1 MKALLAH
8 FIFESNTFH
17 PAEAGLDNF
26 QQGGVWL
33 TGEAQVR
40 EWMGRVESQLSGS
53 MEILSAAGWEGVPVF
68 AATCATPAGRLSG
81 ECFFTLRDT
90 LRESL
95 REGLP
100 ADGVILHLHGAASAT
115 GEDDVE
121 GALIEMVRTEL
132 AFTGR
137 LVVSLDLHAN
147 VTRRMLS
154 HADALTAYRT
164 MPHTDFVET
173 GRRAARLLLD
183 DRPKIRSLVK
193 IPALIPPTDTCDSH
207 GRFAEILREAR
218 ALEEV
223 PGILDVSLFPVQPW
237 MDVEEMGSAVVA
249 TTLAGSDDAGA
260 VSKLAEVWYAQ
271 RHEWQT
277 GIRSWEEILS
287 TLAKPNDAG
296 PWILVDASDATTGG
310 SSGESAEAVMKLWD
324 LGNELPGEVLLHVV
338 DPEAAKAAALGAR
351 DFVLGS
357 QRFPVRA
364 EVIFTGEGIYRPRG
378 KSYTGIEFSMGQA
391 AVLAAG
397 KLRIVVCS
405 RGSLC
410 ADPAFYECLGLDPER
425 ALAVQV
431 KSMMG
436 WRAGYGAEA
445 SRGLVFD
452 GAGST
457 SLDFQRLPFTGQRRE
472 LYPIRKESPQPLILW
487 QST

>member
-1 MKALLAH
+1 
-8 FIFESNTFH
+8 
-17 PAEAGLDNF
+17 
-26 QQGGVWL
+26 
-33 TGEAQVR
+33 
-40 EWMGRVESQLSGS
+40 MGRVESQLSGS
-53 MEILSAAGWEGVPVF
+53 MEILSAAGWEAVPVF
-68 AATCATPAGRLSG
+68 AATCATPAGRLGG
-81 ECFFTLRDT
+81 ECFFTLRET

-95 REGLP
+95 LEGLP

-183 DRPKIRSLVK
+183 DRPKVRSLVK
-193 IPALIPPTDTCDSH
+193 IPALIPPTDTCDSQ
-207 GRFAEILREAR
+207 GRFAEILRQAR

-237 MDVEEMGSAVVA
+237 MDVEEMGSAVVS

-260 VSKLAEVWYAQ
+260 VSKLAEAWYAQ

-277 GIRSWEEILS
+277 GICGWEEILGA
-287 TLAKPNDAG
+287 LAKPNDAG

-310 SSGESAEAVMKLWD
+310 SSGESAEAVMRLWD

-338 DPEAAKAAALGAR
+338 DPEAAKSAALGAR
-351 DFVLGS
+351 NFMLGS

-364 EVIFTGEGIYRPRG
+364 EVVFSCEGIYRPRG
-378 KSYTGIEFSMGQA
+378 RSYTGIEFSMGQA

-445 SRGLVFD
+445 SRGLAFD
-452 GAGST
+452 GPGST
-457 SLDFQRLPFTGQRRE
+457 SLDFQRLPFTGPRRE
-472 LYPIRKESPQPLILW
+472 LYPIRKEPSQPLILW

>member
-1 MKALLAH
+1 MKALLAQ

-17 PAEAGLDNF
+17 PAEAALDNF

-33 TGEAQVR
+33 TCESQVR

-53 MEILSAAGWEGVPVF
+53 MEILSAAGWEAVPVF

-81 ECFFTLRDT
+81 ECFFTLRET

-183 DRPKIRSLVK
+183 GRPTVRRMVK
-193 IPALIPPTDTCDSH
+193 VPALIPPTDTCDSH
-207 GRFAEILREAR
+207 GCFAEVMRQAR
-218 ALEEV
+218 ALEGL
-223 PGILDVSLFPVQPW
+223 PGVVDVSLFPVQPW

-249 TTLAGSDDAGA
+249 TMLVGSDDAGA
-260 VSKLAEVWYAQ
+260 VSKLAEAWYAQ
-271 RHEWQT
+271 RYEWQT
-277 GIRSWEEILS
+277 GICGWEEILG

-324 LGNELPGEVLLHVV
+324 LGNEVPGEVLLHVV
-338 DPEAAKAAALGAR
+338 DPEAAKAAAMGAR

-357 QRFPVRA
+357 QRLPVRA
-364 EVIFTGEGIYRPRG
+364 EVIFNGEGIYRPRG
-378 KSYTGIEFSMGQA
+378 RSYTGIEFSMGQA

-397 KLRIVVCS
+397 NLRIVVCS

-410 ADPAFYECLGLDPER
+410 ADPAFYECLGLDPEG
-425 ALAVQV
+425 AQAVQV

-472 LYPIRKESPQPLILW
+472 LYPIRKEPPQPLFLW

>member
-1 MKALLAH
+1 MKVLLAQ

-33 TGEAQVR
+33 TGGAELR

-53 MEILSAAGWEGVPVF
+53 MEILSTAGWEAMPVF
-68 AATCATPAGRLSG
+68 AATCATPAGRLSS
-81 ECFFTLRDT
+81 ECFLALRET

-95 REGLP
+95 RQGLP

-132 AFTGR
+132 CFTGY

-183 DRPKIRSLVK
+183 GRPKVRSLVK

-207 GRFAEILREAR
+207 GRLAEVLQQAR

-249 TTLAGSDDAGA
+249 TMLAGSDDAGA
-260 VSKLAEVWYAQ
+260 VSRLAENWYAQ
-271 RHEWQT
+271 RHDWQT
-277 GIRSWEEILS
+277 GISDWEEILN

-310 SSGESAEAVMKLWD
+310 SSGDSAEAVVKLWD
-324 LGNELPGEVLLHVV
+324 LRNELPGEVLLHVV

-364 EVIFTGEGIYRPRG
+364 EVVFSGEGIYRPRG
-378 KSYTGIEFSMGQA
+378 RSYTGIEFSMGQA

-452 GAGST
+452 GVGST
-457 SLDFQRLPFTGQRRE
+457 SLDFQRLPFTGLRRD
-472 LYPIRKESPQPLILW
+472 LFPIRKEPSQPLILW

>member
-1 MKALLAH
+1 MEALLAQ

-17 PAEAGLDNF
+17 PAEADLDNF

-53 MEILSAAGWEGVPVF
+53 IEILSAAGWEGVPVF
-68 AATCATPAGRLSG
+68 AATCATPAGRLSA
-81 ECFFTLRDT
+81 ECFFTVRDT

-95 REGLP
+95 RAGLP

-218 ALEEV
+218 ALEEL
-223 PGILDVSLFPVQPW
+223 PGFLDVSLFPVQPW

-260 VSKLAEVWYAQ
+260 VSKLAEAWYAQ

-277 GIRSWEEILS
+277 GICGWEEILG
-287 TLAKPNDAG
+287 TLAKPNDTG

-472 LYPIRKESPQPLILW
+472 LYPIRKKPPQPLILW

>member
-1 MKALLAH
+1 MKALLAQ

-17 PAEAGLDNF
+17 QAEAGLDIF

-33 TGEAQVR
+33 AGEAQVR

-53 MEILSAAGWEGVPVF
+53 MEILSATGWEVVPVF
-68 AATCATPAGRLSG
+68 AATCATPAGRLG
-81 ECFFTLRDT
+81 AGCFSTLRDT

-95 REGLP
+95 RAGLP
-100 ADGVILHLHGAASAT
+100 ADGVILHLHGAASAI

-121 GALIEMVRTEL
+121 GALIEMLRTEL
-132 AFTGR
+132 CYSGR

-183 DRPKIRSLVK
+183 ERPKVRSLVK
-193 IPALIPPTDTCDSH
+193 VPALIPPTDTCDSH
-207 GRFAEILREAR
+207 GRFAEVLRQAR

-223 PGILDVSLFPVQPW
+223 PGVLDVSLFPVQPW
-237 MDVEEMGSAVVA
+237 MDVEEMGSAVVV
-249 TTLAGSDDAGA
+249 TMLVGSDDAGA
-260 VSKLAEVWYAQ
+260 VSRLAEAWYAQ
-271 RHEWQT
+271 RHDWQT
-277 GIRSWEEILS
+277 GIRSWEEILG
-287 TLAKPNDAG
+287 TLAKPNDEG

-310 SSGESAEAVMKLWD
+310 SSGESAEAVVKLWD
-324 LGNELPGEVLLHVV
+324 LGNVLPGEVLLHVV
-338 DPEAAKAAALGAR
+338 DPGAAKAAALGAR

-364 EVIFTGEGIYRPRG
+364 EVIFSGEGIYRPRG
-378 KSYTGIEFSMGQA
+378 KAYTGIEFSMGQA

-452 GAGST
+452 GAGIT
-457 SLDFQRLPFTGQRRE
+457 SLDFQRLPFTGPRRD
-472 LYPIRKESPQPLILW
+472 LFPIRKEPSQPLALW

>member
-1 MKALLAH
+1 
-8 FIFESNTFH
+8 
-17 PAEAGLDNF
+17 
-26 QQGGVWL
+26 
-33 TGEAQVR
+33 
-40 EWMGRVESQLSGS
+40 MGRVESQLSGS
-53 MEILSAAGWEGVPVF
+53 MEILSAAGWEAVPVF
-68 AATCATPAGRLSG
+68 AATCATPAGRLGG
-81 ECFFTLRDT
+81 ECFFTLRET

-95 REGLP
+95 LEGLP

-183 DRPKIRSLVK
+183 DRPKVRSLVK
-193 IPALIPPTDTCDSH
+193 IPALIPPTDTCDSQ
-207 GRFAEILREAR
+207 GRFAEILRQAR

-237 MDVEEMGSAVVA
+237 MDVEEMGSAVVS

-260 VSKLAEVWYAQ
+260 VSKLAEAWYAQ

-277 GIRSWEEILS
+277 GICGWEEILGA
-287 TLAKPNDAG
+287 LAKPNDAG

-310 SSGESAEAVMKLWD
+310 SSGESAEAVMRLWD

-338 DPEAAKAAALGAR
+338 DPEAAKSAALGAR
-351 DFVLGS
+351 NFMLGS

-364 EVIFTGEGIYRPRG
+364 EVVFSCEGIYRPRG
-378 KSYTGIEFSMGQA
+378 RSYTGIEFSMGQA

-472 LYPIRKESPQPLILW
+472 LYPIRKEPSQPLILW